1 MSWGWMMEMYL
12 KWKRRIAVMYGRVY
26 NLLRGM
32 YPAVGSELFVDTNIF
47 IFVFFQSLKRNISPS
62 SFRQSHHYYRHYGY
76 LHDHGYVLHTNYDV
90 ITEIVGV
97 MMHDGYDHYRS
108 TISYSRYREFKDFRD
123 GVEGQRLSGLVCD
136 IIHRDILSHVSILD
150 KVFDINDI
158 RRFIVPDNLDCT
170 DKAILSI
177 CKAYD
182 VILFTDDR
190 DFRHTSIPLLTRNST
205 ILSTAAPVVPLPPV
219 PPSSS
224 SSSSSHPV

>member
-1 MSWGWMMEMYL
+1 MS
-12 KWKRRIAVMYGRVY
+12 GRVY

-32 YPAVGSELFVDTNIF
+32 YPVVGSGVFVDTNIF
-47 IFVFFQSLKRNISPS
+47 IFMFFQRLKRVVSPGS
-62 SFRQSHHYYRHYGY
+62 LRHAGHYQRHYEY
-76 LHDHGYVLHTNYDV
+76 MCSRGYVLHTNYDV

-123 GVEGQRLSGLVCD
+123 GIEGQRLSGLVCD

-150 KVFDINDI
+150 KVFSIDDI
-158 RRFIVPDNLDCT
+158 RRFVVPDNLDCT
-170 DKAILSI
+170 DKAIISI
-177 CKAYD
+177 CKQYD

-205 ILSTAAPVVPLPPV
+205 ILSTAAPVILPAGATPQMN
-219 PPSSS
+219 PSASANTQVNFQVNTS
-224 SSSSSHPV
+224 L